1 MFIFSHK
8 HTQYQPSTFKSTK
21 FSILF
26 SKMGFGKTS
35 TILMMIVVILVAILF
50 HNGVE
55 ATKGLKE
62 DFASATGNH
71 PQTYEKATYKYNME
85 GQGPR
90 TGPSP
95 GGSGH

>member
-1 MFIFSHK
+1 MA
-8 HTQYQPSTFKSTK
+8 
-21 FSILF
+21 
-26 SKMGFGKTS
+26 FGKTS